1 MKTRDEL
8 STAKPIVAVV
18 DSDPAVRNSLRFSL
32 EVEGLAVREYPAG
45 ADLLKDVEHAAVD
58 SLVLDERMPAMSGL
72 DAIARLRE
80 LNISVPTMLMASRL
94 TPALRERVRRAGV
107 SVVEKPLLGDALI
120 EWIRK
125 AFSPAINTG

>member
-8 STAKPIVAVV
+8 STAKPIGAVV
-18 DSDPAVRNSLRFSL
+18 NSDPAVRNSLRFSL

-58 SLVLDERMPAMSGL
+58 SMVLDERMPAMIGL
-72 DAIARLRE
+72 YAIARLRE

>member
-1 MKTRDEL
+1 MKTQDEL
-8 STAKPIVAVV
+8 STAKPVV
-18 DSDPAVRNSLRFSL
+18 VVVGSDPAVRNSLRFSL

>member
-8 STAKPIVAVV
+8 STAKPVVAVV
-18 DSDPAVRNSLRFSL
+18 NSDPAVRNSLRFSL

-45 ADLLKDVEHAAVD
+45 ADLLRDVEHAAVD

-72 DAIARLRE
+72 DTIARLRE

>member
-18 DSDPAVRNSLRFSL
+18 NSDPAVRNSLRFSL

-58 SLVLDERMPAMSGL
+58 SMVLDERMPAMSGL
-72 DAIARLRE
+72 DTIARLRE

>member
-18 DSDPAVRNSLRFSL
+18 NSDPAVRNSLRFSL

-58 SLVLDERMPAMSGL
+58 SMVLDERMPAMSGL